1 MQFIDVILENVPFI
15 MVATAILLG
24 AVLGL
29 VARSKRVMV
38 ESMIRYM
45 MLLVVGASSL
55 WMAISYLLF
64 IIDAPFFRF
73 ELTALYVGLGV
84 AGIIGFK
91 QNFSYWFAIA
101 IVETFFLWGA
111 AVGNLY
117 LLMLSQFG
125 KNTSGSLVMIM
136 YMNLIIPLLLNFL
149 LYYYYRYFYRQ
160 TMAS

>member
-111 AVGNLY
+111 AVENLY
-117 LLMLSQFG
+117 QIMLSSCYAVLG
-125 KNTSGSLVMIM
+125 NIWMIF
-136 YMNLIIPLLLNFL
+136 YMNLIIPLFLNFL
-149 LYYYYRYFYRQ
+149 LYYYYRHFYRQ